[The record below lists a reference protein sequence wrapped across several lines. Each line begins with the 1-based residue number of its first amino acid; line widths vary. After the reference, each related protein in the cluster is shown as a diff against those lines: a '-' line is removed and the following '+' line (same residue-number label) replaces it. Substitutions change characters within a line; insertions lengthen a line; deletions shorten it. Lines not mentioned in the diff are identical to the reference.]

1 MEDGLEGSRAYLAK
15 ISNLGVDL
23 DEINIKLLDKGV
35 EAFAEAFESL
45 IACIHKKSKVLR
57 DN

>member
-1 MEDGLEGSRAYLAK
+1 M
-15 ISNLGVDL
+15 GVDL
-23 DEINIKLLDKGV
+23 DEINLKLLDKGV
-35 EAFAEAFESL
+35 DAFAEAFESL